1 MGEKQQWS
9 NEHLK
14 CLLETCIEEI
24 NTVGRKG
31 LSLHKD
37 SWNNLGKVLNEKFG
51 LDLTK
56 KQMKNAYDNLKAK
69 YVGWVYLKNK
79 TGNIYNAQTNNFTLT
94 NEEWEEFKKA
104 ASLKTVPLPFQELC
118 AELFDG
124 NTVTGNC
131 KWTSTQTTSG
141 VGSSCHRIQSLM
153 IMDTRYHDT
162 QDDAGTSEPTFEP
175 TSEPTSEPTPEPNLN
190 KRAKTSK
197 PSTNHDDLARDM
209 QKALQFFIKGKKGQ

>member
-24 NTVGRKG
+24 NTG
-31 LSLHKD
+31 HP
-37 SWNNLGKVLNEKFG
+37 
-51 LDLTK
+51 
-56 KQMKNAYDNLKAK
+56 
-69 YVGWVYLKNK
+69 
-79 TGNIYNAQTNNFTLT
+79 
-94 NEEWEEFKKA
+94 KA

-141 VGSSCHRIQSLM
+141 VGSSCHRVQSLM
-153 IMDTRYHDT
+153 IMDTHYHDT

-175 TSEPTSEPTPEPNLN
+175 TSEPNPN

-209 QKALQFFIKGKKGQ
+209 QKALQFFIKGRKGQ